1 VRRLNMHQLAAIGLD
16 DEEDDIECRVVSV
29 AGSAAVLRQLYKPPR
44 ATRQKLSNG
53 AFAHLVFEHHGTL
66 VALRGVAHTPE
77 DDGEALVFAVV
88 DGVQLAERR
97 AAERVAVALR
107 ATVWA
112 LNPNG
117 GSPIGGD
124 TVTANVSSSGALVE
138 RRSYLTGAG
147 LLRLELHLRGG
158 DEPLRS
164 HARIARETPTH
175 LGVEFIDMD
184 EHDRLRLAIMLLR
197 ERPAEPAG

>member
-1 VRRLNMHQLAAIGLD
+1 MRRLKMHQLAAIGLD

-29 AGSAAVLRQLYKPPR
+29 AGPAAVLRQLHRSPR
-44 ATRQKLSNG
+44 ATREKLSNG

-77 DDGEALVFAVV
+77 DEGEALVFAVV
-88 DGVQLAERR
+88 DGVQVAERR
-97 AAERVAVALR
+97 GAERVAVALR

-112 LNPNG
+112 VNPNG

-124 TVTANVSSSGALVE
+124 TVTADVSSSGALLE
-138 RRSYLTGAG
+138 RRDYITPGG
-147 LLRLELHLRGG
+147 LLQLELHVRGG
-158 DEPLRS
+158 EEPLRS
-164 HARIARETPTH
+164 HARVARETPSH

-197 ERPAEPAG
+197 ERPPEPAR